1 VESSLVLQGLSLG
14 PAQLQQVRHLVA
26 RRPEWS
32 RYQLSRQ
39 LCLLWNW
46 RAPNGQLKDMAARTL
61 LLKLEQ
67 RGCLCLPAKRRPSPN
82 RMLHKKIQPVAHARE
97 PINDSLA
104 RLRPLEVTE
113 LSQRPDELSLYEWLL
128 HQHHYLSYGSPVG
141 LNLKY
146 LVRDRQGR
154 PLSCL
159 LFGSAAWKC
168 AVRDQFIGWSAAV
181 LEARLQQLTNN
192 TRFLILPWVQVPH
205 LASHALSLVLSRLRQ
220 DWQTKYA
227 RPLELVETFVD
238 TSRFSGACYRAANW
252 IDLGQTTG
260 RTRQDRSHQLQAPL
274 KRVWVYPLDPQFRRH
289 LCA

>member
-1 VESSLVLQGLSLG
+1 
-14 PAQLQQVRHLVA
+14 
-26 RRPEWS
+26 
-32 RYQLSRQ
+32 
-39 LCLLWNW
+39 
-46 RAPNGQLKDMAARTL
+46 
-61 LLKLEQ
+61 
-67 RGCLCLPAKRRPSPN
+67 
-82 RMLHKKIQPVAHARE
+82 MLHKKIQPVAHARE

-205 LASHALSLVLSRLRQ
+205 LASHALSPELL
-220 DWQTKYA
+220 TYA
-227 RPLELVETFVD
+227 PRKMSAF
-238 TSRFSGACYRAANW
+238 F
-252 IDLGQTTG
+252 
-260 RTRQDRSHQLQAPL
+260 
-274 KRVWVYPLDPQFRRH
+274 PQE
-289 LCA
+289 AS